1 MAVIATGREVFS
13 SWRALSVLASIAAP
27 SLFALIALD
36 NSAEYED
43 GH

>member
-1 MAVIATGREVFS
+1 
-13 SWRALSVLASIAAP
+13 LASIAAP